1 LMTVYEDIVKLVANH
16 LRCSICY
23 EIFVKPVTLLC
34 GHNYCQ
40 KCMQGHLQKNPCC
53 PECRTKVGAQLKKN
67 ITLCNILEIPEA
79 GGRDLWDQV
88 LTRAEQD
95 VRHEGHT
102 GTRTQRLKKA
112 VPGSK
117 RLQLTGYKPVPQFAG
132 SSGFALLTFS
142 PQLGH
147 RRLVFR
153 PDQRRIEVRHSHAAR
168 AAQHYF
174 SVCQW
179 MAEQEF
185 ASGSHHWDVDTTDC
199 RAWAV
204 GVAHADLRQ
213 DQRLGRSPTSWC
225 IEWSSKRLSAWIAG
239 VEMRLEQR
247 QPSRVRVL
255 LDMADGQLAFWSLSD
270 REAELYSVQVEFRAP
285 VRPVFWLFGTQ
296 EKNALYFPAP

>member
-1 LMTVYEDIVKLVANH
+1 DILRRRLELLKQEIKKIEAHLAELNSDHQDGSCFKKDDINIQETSSEVLISSLNTEGASQTTDNSILSQQSVQEDNLNEDPQIVEMEIMMHDSESLPEKRDSISGLSEG
-16 LRCSICY
+16 CSHSAA
-23 EIFVKPVTLLC
+23 
-34 GHNYCQ
+34 GSS
-40 KCMQGHLQKNPCC
+40 GLQKGCNP
-53 PECRTKVGAQLKKN
+53 
-67 ITLCNILEIPEA
+67 
-79 GGRDLWDQV
+79 
-88 LTRAEQD
+88 RA
-95 VRHEGHT
+95 
-102 GTRTQRLKKA
+102 
-112 VPGSK
+112 S
-117 RLQLTGYKPVPQFAG
+117 AG

-247 QPSRVRVL
+247 RPSRVRVL